1 MENKNNERINSE
13 SKILHLTD
21 SDLDIES
28 RNKPFEQITIK
39 DFNLSITDASKA
51 LYVFFVDTRN
61 RRKLI
66 NMWKR
71 ILRINYGY
79 ENKVKQLI
87 F

>member
-1 MENKNNERINSE
+1 METKIINKNNSE
-13 SKILHLTD
+13 TKFLHLTD
-21 SDLDIES
+21 SDLEIES

-61 RRKLI
+61 RRNLM

-71 ILRINYGY
+71 LLRIDYGY